1 MAVGNSLGEVQKRV
15 KALAALAGSQPLP
28 ATRAAVLGTLK
39 LLSGRMAV
47 ALGHAA
53 RRGTMALVA
62 LGNRRGLPS
71 AAPRSRP
78 APRGVPLPSPGLFLG
93 AGALAAV
100 IGFTLWAFVFGEPG
114 APLPDAEITLA
125 LVDESGSAEAPIE
138 PSPLAQG
145 EADLGVAAE
154 ALIEPPVTGAVTGA
168 ETTTTPMPEPESDPD
183 IVPETGVMP
192 EPEPEPSA
200 AASTEVA
207 ATPPAAAA
215 DTPTP
220 AAPETATTEPAATEP
235 AATEPVTAEPAT
247 AEPAANQLTAAVS
260 LPWRQFAR
268 PFPSDD
274 QRPRIA
280 IVITGLGMNKT
291 ATEAAIKQLAPE
303 ITLSFSPYS
312 HQVDSWVK
320 AARDAGH
327 EVLLDVP
334 MEPVSYPLDDP
345 GPKALLNG
353 LSAAEN
359 RARLSAIL
367 DSATGYV
374 GVVNVMGSRLLPSMT
389 HMQPVIEELSRRG
402 LFFLDARASS
412 TSVGARVAT
421 SLEVP
426 RAINDRFLDA
436 NPSPQGIDGRLE
448 QLERLAL
455 STGSAVAIAQPLA
468 MTIERVRMWAAGL
481 AAKGIA
487 LAPITALAN
496 RQPDR

>member
-1 MAVGNSLGEVQKRV
+1 MAIGNSLGEVQKRV

-28 ATRAAVLGTLK
+28 ASRAAMLGMLK
-39 LLSGRMAV
+39 LLPGRMAV

-53 RRGTMALVA
+53 RRGTMALAA
-62 LGNRRGLPS
+62 LGNPRGLPS
-71 AAPRSRP
+71 AARRSRP
-78 APRGVPLPSPGLFLG
+78 VWRGMPPPSPGFFLG
-93 AGALAAV
+93 AGALAIV
-100 IGFTLWAFVFGEPG
+100 IGFALWAFVFGEPG

-125 LVDESGSAEAPIE
+125 LIDESGSAEAPAE
-138 PSPLAQG
+138 PAPLAQS
-145 EADLGVAAE
+145 EADLSVAAE
-154 ALIEPPVTGAVTGA
+154 ASIEPPVTETV
-168 ETTTTPMPEPESDPD
+168 TTTTPVPEPESDPD
-183 IVPETGVMP
+183 IVPETGVVP

-200 AASTEVA
+200 AAPTEAEVA
-207 ATPPAAAA
+207 ATPPATTA
-215 DTPTP
+215 DTATDTAMP
-220 AAPETATTEPAATEP
+220 AAPETAATEP
-235 AATEPVTAEPAT
+235 AAIEPAP
-247 AEPAANQLTAAVS
+247 AEPAAIQLAAAVS

-268 PFPSDD
+268 PFPSDE

-291 ATEAAIKQLAPE
+291 ATEAAIKQLPPE

-327 EVLLDVP
+327 EALLDVP

-359 RARLSAIL
+359 RTRLNAIL

-374 GVVNVMGSRLLPSMT
+374 GIVNVMGSRLLPSMT
-389 HMQPVIEELSRRG
+389 HMQPMMEELSRRG

-412 TSVGARVAT
+412 TSVGARLAT
-421 SLEVP
+421 GLEVP

-436 NPSPQGIDGRLE
+436 NPSPSGIDGRLE
-448 QLERLAL
+448 QLERLAF

-468 MTIERVRMWAAGL
+468 MTIERVRVWAAGL
-481 AAKGIA
+481 AAKGIV

>member
-1 MAVGNSLGEVQKRV
+1 MALGNSLDEVQKRV
-15 KALAALAGSQPLP
+15 KALAALVGSQPLP
-28 ATRAAVLGTLK
+28 ASRVAMLGRLK
-39 LLSGRMAV
+39 LLPGRMAV
-47 ALGHAA
+47 ALGHAG
-53 RRGTMALVA
+53 RRGARALAA

-71 AAPRSRP
+71 AARRSRP
-78 APRGVPLPSPGLFLG
+78 VLRGVPQPSPGLFLG
-93 AGALAAV
+93 AGALAVV

-125 LVDESGSAEAPIE
+125 LIDESGSAEAPAE
-138 PSPLAQG
+138 PAPLAQG
-145 EADLGVAAE
+145 EADLSVAAE
-154 ALIEPPVTGAVTGA
+154 ASIEPPVTEA

-183 IVPETGVMP
+183 IVPETGVV
-192 EPEPEPSA
+192 PEPEPSA
-200 AASTEVA
+200 AASTEAEVA
-207 ATPPAAAA
+207 ATPPAEAT
-215 DTPTP
+215 DTATP
-220 AAPETATTEPAATEP
+220 AAPETATTEPA
-235 AATEPVTAEPAT
+235 T
-247 AEPAANQLTAAVS
+247 AEPAAIQLAAAVS

-268 PFPSDD
+268 PFPNDD
-274 QRPRIA
+274 QRPRVA

-291 ATEAAIKQLAPE
+291 ATEAAIKQLPPE
-303 ITLSFSPYS
+303 IALSFSPYS

-345 GPKALLNG
+345 GPKALLND

-359 RARLSAIL
+359 RARLNAIL

-412 TSVGARVAT
+412 TSVGARLAT

-436 NPSPQGIDGRLE
+436 NPSPSGIDGRLE

-455 STGSAVAIAQPLA
+455 STGSAVAIAQPLP